1 MLEQRLGVIP
11 KANDFNIFDLV
22 GKTAELM
29 ILHKTS
35 KSGKTRAK
43 IMAVKPGK
51 KDWELI
57 NKPVMFTLDAFD
69 EEEFFKLPAR
79 QQKVIQGTP
88 EYTKVL
94 EKLDG
99 TSTAEKKPADDEPL
113 PF

>member
-1 MLEQRLGVIP
+1 MLEQRLGAIP

-88 EYTKVL
+88 EYAKVL

-99 TSTAEKKPADDEPL
+99 TSTAEKKPADDDL
-113 PF
+113 PFN